1 MEVPSPLCHKVAHK
15 FATRQLGCAPKNG
28 SSNFVVI
35 VCGCALSGGRY
46 VILSNLLVSIRQ
58 RDKLFYP
65 PLTANNNAR
74 PELAGSV
81 GISHLVAHRSINE
94 WTHAIYS
101 MWFRM
106 RTSKWLYVWHWVSFS
121 LAENDEINQP
131 VEFLTATRK
140 SHENNKSNLNR
151 VHLGQRQ
158 VQCERICYWRE
169 CRTKE
174 IEIRIASANMDV
186 QKHKVEFWYVWY
198 GLICGGRE
206 GERTWPTSNEWNE
219 WEIKE
224 QMFTAMIQCY
234 ARSRCNNKLDS
245 VRSSVVPSSLEHK
258 SKHAAIQKEFQLILC
273 ASLLSLLCIAWIENR
288 ISRSKVAIEKA
299 CTCVRHTKRNDN
311 VASSQCTMCANCKV
325 QFNRKKKINS

>member
-15 FATRQLGCAPKNG
+15 FATRQLGCAAKNG

-106 RTSKWLYVWHWVSFS
+106 RTSKWLYVWHWVNFS

-140 SHENNKSNLNR
+140 SHENNKSEFESCAFGSTSSSMRAYMLLARVSNEGNR
-151 VHLGQRQ
+151 NQNRIRQ
-158 VQCERICYWRE
+158 YGRAKTQSWIL
-169 CRTKE
+169 
-174 IEIRIASANMDV
+174 IRVIRADMRR
-186 QKHKVEFWYVWY
+186 Q
-198 GLICGGRE
+198 GGRE
-206 GERTWPTSNEWNE
+206 NLTD
-219 WEIKE
+219 E
-224 QMFTAMIQCY
+224 QWMKWMRNKRANVHCNDTVLCTFTM
-234 ARSRCNNKLDS
+234 
-245 VRSSVVPSSLEHK
+245 
-258 SKHAAIQKEFQLILC
+258 
-273 ASLLSLLCIAWIENR
+273 
-288 ISRSKVAIEKA
+288 
-299 CTCVRHTKRNDN
+299 
-311 VASSQCTMCANCKV
+311 
-325 QFNRKKKINS
+325 